1 MDRKP
6 FEIKVHVLLWP
17 SCGISLFPRC
27 NASPFHRAVSRRWI
41 KLKHS
46 TNFLKLWDGD
56 KWASPELQCLEIQ
69 LSERRHRKNAKP
81 DVLSELQEVPLHL
94 HITQRLGSNAAV
106 ITAERKGSNLSFRNV
121 VEVFGTE
128 NICMRHESLFNEWLS
143 LRNYTANLCLHRIE
157 PFRVLPRSAKMWSTA
172 PAGHPE
178 LYESPSGS
186 GLRGWEPHQLHPGVL
201 WGLQVLQPCR
211 CFSLDALCKKSE
223 WQKPSIFAEFGCFSC
238 LNGITKHPYI
248 QSYHVL

>member
-6 FEIKVHVLLWP
+6 FEIKVHVLLRP

-46 TNFLKLWDGD
+46 KKKNTTNFLKLWDGD

-94 HITQRLGSNAAV
+94 HVTQRLGLNAAV

-128 NICMRHESLFNEWLS
+128 NICMRHESLFKWVTFTAKLHSES
-143 LRNYTANLCLHRIE
+143 LPSQDRTLQG
-157 PFRVLPRSAKMWSTA
+157 SAPQCQDVKHSSCWASWA
-172 PAGHPE
+172 V
-178 LYESPSGS
+178 
-186 GLRGWEPHQLHPGVL
+186 WEPQRVGAPWLRASPAPSWCAVRAAGVTA
-201 WGLQVLQPCR
+201 LQVL
-211 CFSLDALCKKSE
+211 FL
-223 WQKPSIFAEFGCFSC
+223 GCP
-238 LNGITKHPYI
+238 L
-248 QSYHVL
+248 